1 MSRGRTC
8 VAADAVSASWFG
20 GGAVIDGAAMGRIAI
35 LALAAALA
43 LPARA
48 DDAPV
53 PPVATLRVGV
63 PAGPDAVA
71 GFDRDI
77 FAEAA
82 REAGLGVVFAVM
94 PPGTA
99 LAALDAGRL
108 DVAAGPFPPGAASG
122 RRALVPVAGDGD
134 ALLKRRGDGGLGVPR
149 DAAGK
154 LVGTLGP
161 AAGEARLRA
170 AAAALQA
177 RLAPRRPAFPDPL
190 ADLASGRV
198 AALAGALPEVAAA
211 ALARPDLYEVVG
223 PAFGTTVRLAPVSRA
238 DRPDLAARLDAALGR
253 MRADGRLAGAQRRW
267 FGLAFDPPAGQP
279 VSTSNR

>member
-1 MSRGRTC
+1 
-8 VAADAVSASWFG
+8 
-20 GGAVIDGAAMGRIAI
+20 MGRIAI
-35 LALAAALA
+35 LALTAALA

-53 PPVATLRVGV
+53 PPAATLRVGV

-71 GFDRDI
+71 GFDRDL

-82 REAGLGVVFAVM
+82 REAGLGVIFAVM
-94 PPGTA
+94 PPGAA

-108 DVAAGPFPPGAASG
+108 DVAAGPFPPDAASG
-122 RRALVPVAGDGD
+122 RRALAPVAADGD
-134 ALLKRRGDGGLGVPR
+134 ALLKRRGDGSLGGPR

-154 LVGTLGP
+154 LLGELGP
-161 AAGEARLRA
+161 PAGAARLRA
-170 AAAALQA
+170 EAAALHA
-177 RLAPRRPAFPDPL
+177 RLSSPRPAFPDPL

-198 AALAGALPEVAAA
+198 AALIGVVPEVASA
-211 ALARPDLYEVVG
+211 ALARPDAYEVVAPGVG
-223 PAFGTTVRLAPVSRA
+223 PTVRLAPLARA

-253 MRADGRLAGAQRRW
+253 IRADGRLAEVQRRW
-267 FGLAFDPPAGQP
+267 FGLAFDPPAGHP